1 MKYSIFLLYFQQFL
15 KIWRSII
22 FLISLVDFFII
33 LTHIT
38 LYTHSF
44 FSISH
49 SFIYNQT
56 FGLMRNI
63 EWIIFV
69 CHHDGTNLSSGCT
82 EQPRII
88 HSITLRDHTRHRMK
102 FFLNQIP
109 YLTCKEGISKI
120 SRILCTFFS
129 FDTWDLAIELAKLKL
144 ITIKLLFYDHLQDIS
159 FEKLYIDLMLWSNFA
174 NCFMKFRIVVI
185 LLLMSLLASKCL
197 FFKSWYK
204 DSIKVILHF

>member
-120 SRILCTFFS
+120 SRILCIFFS

-144 ITIKLLFYDHLQDIS
+144 ITIKLLFYLFICWIS
-159 FEKLYIDLMLWSNFA
+159 LRSSSRYFFWKIIYWSYA
-174 NCFMKFRIVVI
+174 LK
-185 LLLMSLLASKCL
+185 
-197 FFKSWYK
+197 
-204 DSIKVILHF
+204 